1 MLRKAAKTEAAKV
14 PRSYVGSV
22 KAAPSEFSPWAFLA
36 LHLVQLIF

>member
-22 KAAPSEFSPWAFLA
+22 KAAPSEFSPWALLA